1 MAERLDYEIRF
12 PVIEGYAFALKKNEI
27 KADIKTMPQL
37 LIEPEH
43 TPTAVYVKPA
53 VGYETGTPSTLG
65 PGEAILQDREAYYQS
80 THIQAIK
87 FEIARQIVWNLVGDS
102 KSHPNPNSHPALRL
116 QSRHRLF
123 PQVYSLVNAYIERK
137 VDFRENNPCELGQ
150 EKYVTRLVER
160 LMAAIQPDETQGEPP
175 LLPILNRYKPIGTSA
190 EVDFMTTRAC
200 HSTERSHVNQVV
212 LDTQTWESSAT
223 FRLEQSDF
231 VDYYVRNDHLGLSI
245 PYEYTGV
252 SHNYE
257 PDFIV
262 RLNNKVNLVLEIKGF
277 ETDQERAKY
286 AGANR
291 WVSAVNNWGQLG
303 QWAFH
308 VCRDPQ
314 LLAEELDVMV

>member
-1 MAERLDYEIRF
+1 M
-12 PVIEGYAFALKKNEI
+12 
-27 KADIKTMPQL
+27 
-37 LIEPEH
+37 
-43 TPTAVYVKPA
+43 
-53 VGYETGTPSTLG
+53 G
-65 PGEAILQDREAYYQS
+65 PGKSQEQTREEYYRT

-87 FEIARQIVWNLVGDS
+87 FEIAHRIVLNLVGDS
-102 KSHPNPNSHPALRL
+102 KSHPHPDSHPALRL

-123 PQVYSLVNAYIERK
+123 PQVYRLVNAYVETR
-137 VDFRENNPCELGQ
+137 VDYHGCHPCEIGQ
-150 EKYVTRLVER
+150 EKYLVRIVER
-160 LMAAIQPDETQGEPP
+160 LMAAIQPDESQGEPP

-190 EVDFMTTRAC
+190 DVDFMTTRAC

-223 FRLEQSDF
+223 FRLEQSDV

-262 RLNNKVNLVLEIKGF
+262 RLKNKVNLILEIKGF
-277 ETDQERAKY
+277 EDDQERAKY

-303 QWAFH
+303 KWAFH

-314 LLAEELDVMV
+314 LLVEELDAKA